1 MQLWIFCSIALAL
14 TEGFYK
20 HAGSIT
26 GKHTAEIKVN
36 DNPSADSSHLKSVLH
51 NWDFSTI
58 IIIRTGVS
66 NWNYFKFFICQLSR
80 WMQNKMD
87 CLTRLCWL
95 SRDSIDWVNEKM
107 EWWEKSSACVF
118 QLLAWIP
125 KRGGLW
131 STRSSS
137 VMPLQRGDTSVMNT
151 ICFS

>member
-1 MQLWIFCSIALAL
+1 MDFLLQSFRCNWGFLQALWVNNRKTHSRDKGERQHFC
-14 TEGFYK
+14 GFY
-20 HAGSIT
+20 
-26 GKHTAEIKVN
+26 
-36 DNPSADSSHLKSVLH
+36 SHLKSVLH

-80 WMQNKMD
+80 WMQNKTD

-95 SRDSIDWVNEKM
+95 SRYSIDWVNEKM

-118 QLLAWIP
+118 QLLTWIP

-131 STRSSS
+131 SRRSSS